1 MSLSQDKKLE
11 HNNSKRPLIFAILT
25 GIGASA
31 CCILPLL
38 LLSLGISGAWIGNLT
53 AMEPYSGYFTALT
66 VISLMVAFYQLYV
79 LPKKSPKKC
88 QPETLCINP
97 NVLKNQRIIFWVV
110 SAVLLAMVSF
120 PYYAEYFI
128 E

>member
-1 MSLSQDKKLE
+1 MTSLSQESSPKTANPK
-11 HNNSKRPLIFAILT
+11 SPLLFAIFA

-66 VISLMVAFYQLYV
+66 LGLLALAFYQLYIT
-79 LPKKSPKKC
+79 PKKC
-88 QPETLCINP
+88 QPGAVCANP
-97 NVLKNQRIIFWVV
+97 SILKNQRIIFWVV
-110 SAVLLAMVSF
+110 SIMLFAMVSF
-120 PYYAEYFI
+120 PYYAEYLI
-128 E
+128 D